1 MTGGELV
8 AGVVVACVFGLAF
21 VFRHANRQFEDC
33 GRIISIDT
41 PRRAFQPFDVRDQF
55 VDDEFTRIAAELDP
69 QPEPYNWQEE
79 GL

>member
-8 AGVVVACVFGLAF
+8 AGVVAVCVFGLAF
-21 VFRHANRQFEDC
+21 VFRHANRQLEDC
-33 GRIISIDT
+33 GRIESIE
-41 PRRAFQPFDVRDQF
+41 PVFQQFDVRDQF

-69 QPEPYNWQEE
+69 QPEPYNWREE